1 MNEKMFESFNP
12 IYNREDQVKRC
23 AASML
28 AEKVVEAIP
37 VLVIGHNG
45 RNFVSSTD
53 WRLTTESG
61 KKRIL
66 PFGIR
71 PQYTNFVEVVS
82 GVKYEVTDDGFSITP
97 DTKSSQKSSRV
108 IIDDKE
114 YFFEPGKV
122 LKICIQQ
129 GNHFIATDCMVTC
142 TEDDYTRTYTIIKDD
157 KTFMGHFDDDGMVS
171 RY

>member
-1 MNEKMFESFNP
+1 MAEKMFESFNP

-23 AASML
+23 TTSML
-28 AEKVVEAIP
+28 AEEVVEAIP

-53 WRLTTESG
+53 WRITTKSG
-61 KKRIL
+61 NKRIL

-82 GVKYEVTDDGFSITP
+82 GVKYEATDDGFSITP
-97 DTKSSQKSSRV
+97 DVKSSQKSSRV
-108 IIDDKE
+108 IIDNKE

-122 LKICIQQ
+122 LKICINQ
-129 GNHFIATDCMVTC
+129 GSHFIATDCMVAC
-142 TEDDYTRTYTIIKDD
+142 TEDDNMRTYTIIQDE
-157 KTFMGHFDDDGMVS
+157 KTIVGYFGNDGMIS